1 VTTQLLVTSTPAEAL
16 LAAAA
21 AQAGLLDP
29 PDRLVPVSPAD
40 DPDAVAARVGHD
52 VELVVGTSTLAA
64 GRALSR
70 QGRQGIREGPRW
82 VGHDRSSGVHLR
94 GSIRTTDLRTFHI
107 SRRAA
112 GRRRGACTRSRQPST
127 GL

>member
-70 QGRQGIREGPRW
+70 QGPAGHPRGPPLGRARPFIW
-82 VGHDRSSGVHLR
+82 RSPAGVNQ
-94 GSIRTTDLRTFHI
+94 DN
-107 SRRAA
+107 
-112 GRRRGACTRSRQPST
+112 
-127 GL
+127 